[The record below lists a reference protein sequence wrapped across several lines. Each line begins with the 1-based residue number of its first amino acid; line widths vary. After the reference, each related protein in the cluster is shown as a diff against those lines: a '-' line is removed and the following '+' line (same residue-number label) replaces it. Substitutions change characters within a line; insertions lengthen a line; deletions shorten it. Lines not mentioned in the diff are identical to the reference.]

1 MLMAKRKYVCK
12 HCKIEVLGP
21 KDTRP
26 VLGKTH
32 KKSCPRRR
40 IQG

>member
-1 MLMAKRKYVCK
+1 MHVKNKKYVCK
-12 HCKIEVLGP
+12 HCKVEVLGP
-21 KDTRP
+21 KDPRP

-40 IQG
+40 ILG